1 MKRQDIAPGMAVTY
15 RPLAH
20 RRVYEA
26 TVIDVIQRMRGV
38 RVKIEVRAH
47 EGGQLAKLVPLAHI
61 YPAGYVP

>member
-1 MKRQDIAPGMAVTY
+1 MRRQDVAPGMAVVY

-26 TVIDVIQRMRGV
+26 TVLDVIQRMRGV
-38 RVKIEVRAH
+38 RVKIEVRTH
-47 EGGQLAKLVPLAHI
+47 EGGQLVKFVPLVHL

>member
-1 MKRQDIAPGMAVTY
+1 MKRQDIAPGMAVVD

-20 RRVYEA
+20 RRVYDA

-47 EGGQLAKLVPLAHI
+47 EGGQLVKFVPLAHI